1 MRESSTPEYLT
12 PFEAMEPVW
21 AMDTAE
27 DWEFRGFMLQTLT
40 GFLHSVYGA
49 LMESQMIHGLAFVP
63 SDFAADTAW
72 WPQDRTDQIIGWN
85 ADEKDWAI
93 VPSPEDDLTLLHGE
107 FWMMWRGERGCG
119 MLIARPEQPTSQK
132 RPLGLDIW
140 NIGICWSPLAMMDA
154 IPALRDCFGADHPV
168 VARLNR
174 LERDLPLEFSPESDV
189 ISAKLQSALKMAAH
203 IDPRGRSETSEKQWT
218 EIFNSIQL
226 EVAWHLYSDRLLPAI
241 GRALHKGLGYDFID
255 VHIFNRL
262 GSRFEEFLSWQENL
276 TGYGKNLNIFVDK
289 GVVKKLLEEGIP
301 RKIEMSKKHGVLN
314 PHLAELA
321 GLREGLLVPLVTES
335 KVQGMI
341 AMYYTRGSGVQ
352 SDDLDRIGKIG
363 EIIARSIEN
372 SNAHEDMRLMASV
385 DALTGL
391 SNRRSFNDV
400 IEKEAHRSL
409 RYRLPLSLVLIDI
422 DFFKAYNDAN
432 GHLKG
437 DYLLRDFAGIL
448 RRMVREEDTVA
459 RYGGE
464 EFAIILPH
472 TTADNA
478 YAAAEKI
485 RRRVEEFDFQEME
498 SQPAG
503 RITISL
509 GVADTDGSGIEEYQ
523 ELIDM
528 ADKALYRAK
537 ETGRNRTV
545 MYSPE
550 LASHNA

>member
-1 MRESSTPEYLT
+1 MQESNSPELQT
-12 PFEAMEPVW
+12 PFDAMESVW
-21 AMDTAE
+21 AMDTAD
-27 DWEFRGFMLQTLT
+27 DWEHRGFMFQTLT

-49 LMESQMIHGLAFVP
+49 VMESRITHGIAFVP
-63 SDFAADTAW
+63 RDFAEDTGW
-72 WPQDRTDQIIGWN
+72 WPADRSDQIIGW
-85 ADEKDWAI
+85 DGEEKNWAVI
-93 VPSPEDDLTLLHGE
+93 PSPMDDPSLLHGE
-107 FWMMWRGERGCG
+107 FWMLWLGEHGCG
-119 MLIARPEQPTSQK
+119 IMMARRDQPTAGKS
-132 RPLGLDIW
+132 PLGLDIW
-140 NIGICWSPLAMMDA
+140 HLRICWSPLAMMDA
-154 IPALRDCFGADHPV
+154 IPAFRDCFNADHPV
-168 VARLNR
+168 VARLNK
-174 LERDLPLEFSPESDV
+174 LERDLPIEFGPEADV
-189 ISAKLQSALKMAAH
+189 LGATLQAALKMAGH
-203 IDPRGRSETSEKQWT
+203 MDPRGRSETSEKQWT

-226 EVAWHLYSDRLLPAI
+226 DVAWHLYSDRLLPAI

-255 VHIFNRL
+255 IHVFNRL

-276 TGYGKNLNIFVDK
+276 TGYGKDLNIFVDK
-289 GVVKKLLEEGIP
+289 VAVKKLLEKGRP
-301 RKIEMSKKHGVLN
+301 RLITMSKSHGVLN

-321 GLREGLLVPLVTES
+321 GLKDGLLVPLVNEN

-341 AMYYTRGSGVQ
+341 AMYYSRPSGLES
-352 SDDLDRIGKIG
+352 SDLERVGKIG

-391 SNRRSFNDV
+391 SNRRSFNEV
-400 IEKEAHRSL
+400 IEKESHRSL
-409 RYRLPLSLVLIDI
+409 RYKLPLSLVLIDI
-422 DFFKAYNDAN
+422 DFFKAYNDTN

-464 EFAIILPH
+464 EFAIVLPH

-485 RRRVEEFDFQEME
+485 RRRVAETNFQEMD
-498 SQPAG
+498 SQPSG

-509 GVADTDGSGIEEYQ
+509 GVADTDGTSIDEYQ

-550 LASHNA
+550 LASQSA

>member
-1 MRESSTPEYLT
+1 MLDSSTPEYLS
-12 PFEAMEPVW
+12 PFEALESIW
-21 AMDTAE
+21 AVDDAQ
-27 DWEFRGFMLQTLT
+27 DWEHRDFMLQTLT
-40 GFLHSVYGA
+40 GFLHSMYGA
-49 LMESQMIHGLAFVP
+49 MMESHLSHGLAFVP
-63 SDFAADTAW
+63 TDLAEELGW
-72 WPQDRTDQIIGWN
+72 WPVDRANEIIRW
-85 ADEKDWAI
+85 DSEEKDWI
-93 VPSPEDDLTLLHGE
+93 LLPSPTDDPCLLHNE
-107 FWMMWRGERGCG
+107 FWMVWLGEHGCG
-119 MLIARPEQPTSQK
+119 MILARRDEPSNPQCAI
-132 RPLGLDIW
+132 GLDIW
-140 NIGICWSPLAMMDA
+140 HLRVCWTPLAITDA
-154 IPALRDCFGADHPV
+154 ITPLRDCFSAEHP
-168 VARLNR
+168 ARAQLDK
-174 LERDLPLEFSPESDV
+174 LERDLPIEFGPEADTV
-189 ISAKLQSALKMAAH
+189 AAKLQSALKMAAH
-203 IDPRGRSETSEKQWT
+203 FDPRGRTETSERQWT

-226 EVAWHLYSDRLLPAI
+226 EVAWHLFSDRLMPAI
-241 GRALHKGLGYDFID
+241 GRALHRGLGYDFID

-262 GSRFEEFLSWQENL
+262 GSRFEEFLSWHENL
-276 TGYGKNLNIFVDK
+276 TGYGKDLNIFVDK
-289 GVVKKLLEEGIP
+289 AAVKRLLEQGRP
-301 RKIEMSKKHGVLN
+301 RVIQMKKSHGVLN

-321 GLREGLLVPLVTES
+321 GLTEGLLIPLVNDN

-341 AMYYTRGSGVQ
+341 AMYYTRPCGLEGEN
-352 SDDLDRIGKIG
+352 LDRIGKIG
-363 EIIARSIEN
+363 EIIARSVEN
-372 SNAHEDMRLMASV
+372 SNAHEAMRLMASV

-391 SNRRSFNDV
+391 SNRRSFNEV

-437 DYLLRDFAGIL
+437 DYLLRDFASIL

-464 EFAIILPH
+464 EFAIVLPH

-485 RRRVEEFDFQEME
+485 RRRVADTDFQDME
-498 SQPAG
+498 SQPTD

-509 GVADTDGSGIEEYQ
+509 GVADTDGSIDDYQ

-528 ADKALYRAK
+528 SDKALYRAK

-550 LASHNA
+550 LASQSA